1 MRICVD
7 IDSVLNNLSECVLKM
22 FNAHTGKSVQMEDLT
37 TYDYYGCMSKDDAD
51 YMVSLFSKKEL
62 WDMLEPIPDSQWGL
76 QTLVNSG
83 HEVYLATATSPMNFA
98 WKVDWISKYYP
109 FFDTNNIIRIMNKS
123 LLTTDV
129 LVDDCLDQLTK
140 IICDRVVLDYAWN
153 HNERIDKV
161 YDIYRAYNWKDI
173 VNKIKEIERKNQL
186 WEKE

>member
-1 MRICVD
+1 MKRIFSF
-7 IDSVLNNLSECVLKM
+7 ILAVLMLLQCGCAVAPTKEVIAGEILSSDDVVLS
-22 FNAHTGKSVQMEDLT
+22 NAT
-37 TYDYYGCMSKDDAD
+37 
-51 YMVSLFSKKEL
+51 
-62 WDMLEPIPDSQWGL
+62 
-76 QTLVNSG
+76 
-83 HEVYLATATSPMNFA
+83 
-98 WKVDWISKYYP
+98 
-109 FFDTNNIIRIMNKS
+109 NKS
-123 LLTTDV
+123 ANTNIVNIDKAYVRGGTWADKNWNKINEERIAQGLITTDV